1 MPWGFLVRLGPR
13 CTFKMR
19 AKPVP
24 EALLDRCNYR
34 TSAVSAPG
42 PVLIGS
48 YRSFPCVAPVILDAA
63 MRLYERMGFKRAPEL
78 DFKPAPGVTARGYL
92 LTVKE
97 EDL

>member
-1 MPWGFLVRLGPR
+1 
-13 CTFKMR
+13 
-19 AKPVP
+19 
-24 EALLDRCNYR
+24 
-34 TSAVSAPG
+34 
-42 PVLIGS
+42 
-48 YRSFPCVAPVILDAA
+48 

>member
-1 MPWGFLVRLGPR
+1 MH
-13 CTFKMR
+13 R
-19 AKPVP
+19 ARHSGARP
-24 EALLDRCNYR
+24 LSLH
-34 TSAVSAPG
+34 TTG
-42 PVLIGS
+42 
-48 YRSFPCVAPVILDAA
+48 ILDAA

>member
-1 MPWGFLVRLGPR
+1 MTGKGGKGARARVLARDAVLKTAIPSRMPWGFLVRLGPR

-42 PVLIGS
+42 PVLIRS
-48 YRSFPCVAPVILDAA
+48 YRSSLV
-63 MRLYERMGFKRAPEL
+63 
-78 DFKPAPGVTARGYL
+78 
-92 LTVKE
+92 
-97 EDL
+97 